1 MWRVFWK
8 YWNYCTNCE
17 HYHKH
22 WHGCKPDMEAMFH
35 DVVQYLHW
43 WPVSKDPNFNLKI
56 HFVPVPD
63 KQRFLKCE
71 RLEKAT
77 VDPFFM
83 YFTLDCQ
90 RWTMAYYDLASMSA
104 LRLLQT
110 MSEAGRMWLSSF
122 TGQEEDN
129 IQILPLKL
137 SPTLG
142 QWCGQIIT
150 SVYIYM

>member
-1 MWRVFWK
+1 
-8 YWNYCTNCE
+8 
-17 HYHKH
+17 
-22 WHGCKPDMEAMFH
+22 
-35 DVVQYLHW
+35 
-43 WPVSKDPNFNLKI
+43 
-56 HFVPVPD
+56 
-63 KQRFLKCE
+63 
-71 RLEKAT
+71 
-77 VDPFFM
+77 
-83 YFTLDCQ
+83 
-90 RWTMAYYDLASMSA
+90 MAYYDLASMSA

-150 SVYIYM
+150 SVYIHVISKQVHSTGCFFFFGFSQGAVKQLF